1 MALILQFKVT
11 FLKCVRPTLI
21 GYLNW
26 IYWILILAK
35 PTFSIASE
43 NKIRSNRIKLDL
55 DQTFLLSLP
64 LSFLTAG
71 RSMPVF
77 RVR

>member
-43 NKIRSNRIKLDL
+43 NKVKP
-55 DQTFLLSLP
+55 DQTRFRPDLPSL
-64 LSFLTAG
+64 LTALLPYRG
-71 RSMPVF
+71 
-77 RVR
+77 

>member
-26 IYWILILAK
+26 IYWIFILAK

-43 NKIRSNRIKLDL
+43 NKIK
-55 DQTFLLSLP
+55 
-64 LSFLTAG
+64 
-71 RSMPVF
+71 
-77 RVR
+77 